1 MSVFLKA
8 FSKTSIGSIFS
19 MAFGA
24 ISIKIIAVIAG
35 PQGVGI
41 FSILKDLSQTLVL
54 AFSLSGNTAIVKNL
68 SSNNN
73 GNKELFINNIIKII
87 ILNTILMSSI
97 YLLSIKYLYSQFVD
111 SMDGIS
117 IATFIIIL
125 ISGMAGAINVICNSI
140 LNANRRL
147 GWMALSQII
156 ATFIGAVI
164 TFPILSIMPST
175 YSFALIL
182 VIINV
187 SWLLINLFFLYRE
200 RIIFSWNKSLTE
212 KIRRTNVNK
221 FTSLAS
227 ATFITSMAGMA
238 TMLTTRLFIEQ
249 KLGIETLGIFDAAW
263 TLGAVYITLLLT
275 SFGTYILPV
284 LSSMNDKKIRDE
296 FLGNVI
302 IVTSSIFTLLVITMI
317 TFNDQLILFFYSE
330 KFMMSSEI
338 LEYLLLADFF
348 KVISYTYGIFFLAHN
363 RPWTF
368 VFISLAFNLIF
379 LSLLF
384 FGIDLYG
391 IYITA
396 YATIIAHIIYLVM
409 VLIISRVFSL
419 IHISSDILLWL
430 LPMFLL
436 IITVS
441 LTDKENGIYTYLITM
456 AVSSLMAYYLVYK
469 KQLFLG

>member
-1 MSVFLKA
+1 
-8 FSKTSIGSIFS
+8 

-164 TFPILSIMPST
+164 TFS
-175 YSFALIL
+175 YLINNA
-182 VIINV
+182 INV
-187 SWLLINLFFLYRE
+187 FLY
-200 RIIFSWNKSLTE
+200 
-212 KIRRTNVNK
+212 VN
-221 FTSLAS
+221 
-227 ATFITSMAGMA
+227 IGH
-238 TMLTTRLFIEQ
+238 
-249 KLGIETLGIFDAAW
+249 
-263 TLGAVYITLLLT
+263 Y
-275 SFGTYILPV
+275 
-284 LSSMNDKKIRDE
+284 
-296 FLGNVI
+296 
-302 IVTSSIFTLLVITMI
+302 
-317 TFNDQLILFFYSE
+317 
-330 KFMMSSEI
+330 
-338 LEYLLLADFF
+338 
-348 KVISYTYGIFFLAHN
+348 
-363 RPWTF
+363 
-368 VFISLAFNLIF
+368 
-379 LSLLF
+379 
-384 FGIDLYG
+384 
-391 IYITA
+391 
-396 YATIIAHIIYLVM
+396 
-409 VLIISRVFSL
+409 
-419 IHISSDILLWL
+419 
-430 LPMFLL
+430 
-436 IITVS
+436 
-441 LTDKENGIYTYLITM
+441 
-456 AVSSLMAYYLVYK
+456 
-469 KQLFLG
+469 